1 MRFPKILL
9 TTAVIAFSGAAFAQ
23 GYHGGG
29 GHHGDELFHG
39 IGLNDAQKTQMKT
52 IEQAGW
58 AQAKP
63 TMEQVRAI
71 HEQIVARMLAPGN
84 VTAADLAPLMT
95 QEEQL
100 RTQLDE
106 LKLSTG
112 LQMRAVLTTSQLADA
127 AAKHTQLVSLH
138 EQERAVVD
146 PADSSK

>member
-23 GYHGGG
+23 GFHG
-29 GHHGDELFHG
+29 GHHEDALFHG
-39 IGLNDAQKTQMKT
+39 VNLTDAQKDQIRT
-52 IEQAGW
+52 IEKAGW

-63 TMEQVRAI
+63 TMEQVHAL
-71 HEQIVARMLAPGN
+71 HEQIVARMLAPG
-84 VTAADLAPLMT
+84 ALSEADLAPLVT

-100 RTQLDE
+100 RNQLDQI
-106 LKLSTG
+106 KLNSG
-112 LQMRAVLTTSQLADA
+112 LQMRAVLTASQLADA

-146 PADSSK
+146 QNK

>member
-1 MRFPKILL
+1 MRFPTILL

-29 GHHGDELFHG
+29 HHGDDLFHG
-39 IGLNDAQKTQMKT
+39 ISLNDAQKTQMKS

-84 VTAADLAPLMT
+84 VSEADLAPLVT

-100 RTQLDE
+100 RTQLDQ

-112 LQMRAVLTTSQLADA
+112 LQMRAVLTASQLADA
-127 AAKHTQLVSLH
+127 ATKHTQLVSLH

-146 PADSSK
+146 PANSGK

>member
-23 GYHGGG
+23 GWHG

-39 IGLNDAQKTQMKT
+39 IALNDTQKSQMKT

-63 TMEQVRAI
+63 TMEQMRSV
-71 HEQIVARMLAPGN
+71 HEQIMTRMLAPGS
-84 VTAADLAPLMT
+84 VSEADLAPLLT

-100 RTQLDE
+100 RTQLDQIR
-106 LKLSTG
+106 LSSG
-112 LQMRAVLTTSQLADA
+112 LQMRAVLTASQLADA

-146 PADSSK
+146 PTDGK